1 MRLASF
7 IEGQGSKTESK
18 LGLELYVQVQTILA
32 ASKPQTQRHTAKFEL
47 GTLQSVTRVSE

>member
-47 GTLQSVTRVSE
+47 GTLQSVTGVSE